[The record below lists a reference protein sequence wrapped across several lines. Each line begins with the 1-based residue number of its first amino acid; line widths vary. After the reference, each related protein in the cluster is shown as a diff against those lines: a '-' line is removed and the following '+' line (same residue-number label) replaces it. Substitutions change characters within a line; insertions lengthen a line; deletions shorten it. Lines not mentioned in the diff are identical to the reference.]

1 MDRAVRHEYRVPHPT
16 MGAGMLG
23 LERFRPRRHADDPDK
38 VLELRIHGI
47 KNTPPA
53 EMLERE
59 VDDIT
64 RDRGDDLG
72 GFWRERASAA
82 PDGVRR
88 EAYSWGA
95 LARSDG
101 GALAGIGQLVV
112 HVGWFLLLPFGLVNV
127 AYWTRRIPDQGDPH
141 VWEGGHGSGYVRAF
155 GLGLTLLYV
164 MALGTVSI
172 ELVGVQCYRASG
184 LCAGLPEQF
193 AALVG
198 IPRATRLAIFAAV
211 PLASVLVLYLLSARA
226 RARYEASVA
235 LMTAAQTSG
244 LSWPVLATRGF
255 WSRSRV
261 TGGIERLHV
270 AATAFLLAAMLA
282 WDQLFSNFP
291 QCDTPERFFSPD
303 CLSTGPL
310 ASKPWTTACLV
321 VAALGLS
328 LVVLLVV
335 PGTPGRGLLA
345 RRRSSLWMLVG
356 SLVVLLGTAVAT
368 SIAGREIAAVSSPFL
383 GLVSTPGNLIG
394 ILLVLAIAALGWRRG
409 VPPVLTATLV
419 GIVIAVPFSRYF
431 LVDVFPFG
439 AEEPWVYVAAA
450 GVAIAVQFAVTV
462 VPRHTHRRPLEGW
475 SGAGPGVVLL
485 LALGIAMAL
494 STVLVVG
501 IAAWLSRPNAS
512 GIPSPALE
520 VPGVW
525 ADFALWFLVIVV
537 LFVVGVAVVFAR
549 HLVGYPGMTTPTVDE
564 IPGYERYALASYS
577 SGGPAR
583 IPVVEPPPPRVLVA
597 RRTAG
602 ILHRAEPV
610 LGTLA
615 AFFGVALALTAA
627 PDLKKI
633 FAGGLGAA
641 VNSIVEQA
649 PDVALVVLA
658 AIAAAAFTAVA
669 ANALTTKE
677 RPIGLLWDLIC
688 FLPRAGHPFGPP
700 CYSERVV
707 PEVNRRI
714 REWMS
719 PAGSSPKR
727 YVILSAHSLGAVLA
741 TACIF
746 ALRGQGDVPMD
757 RVGLITYGVQL
768 RPYFGRFF
776 PELFG
781 AEVMGTRPCAGP
793 SLTASD
799 PWLAQVR
806 EDEQAPAARPRTD
819 SLADILR
826 SGGSDPAWV
835 NLWRRTDFLGFPA
848 ASYREGNGVDRGA
861 SELDLRTYLPT
872 IATHG
877 HYPLTPQYQAALCEV
892 LRRLSVAASPKVPR
906 GRPGRER

>member
-1 MDRAVRHEYRVPHPT
+1 
-16 MGAGMLG
+16 MLRPG
-23 LERFRPRRHADDPDK
+23 RPRPQRSARAPER

-59 VDDIT
+59 VGDIA
-64 RDRGDDLG
+64 RDRSDDLG
-72 GFWRERASAA
+72 GFWRERAPGA
-82 PDGVRR
+82 PEGVRR

-101 GALAGIGQLVV
+101 GALAGAGQLIV
-112 HVGWFLLLPFGLVNV
+112 HIGWFLLLPFGLVNV
-127 AYWTRRIPDQGDPH
+127 AYWTRRIPDQHDPRA
-141 VWEGGHGSGYVRAF
+141 WNGGYGSGYVRAF

-164 MALGTVSI
+164 MALATVSI

-193 AALVG
+193 AALAG
-198 IPRATRLAIFAAV
+198 LPRATRLALFAVV
-211 PLASVLVLYLLSARA
+211 PLAGVLVLYLLSARA

-235 LMTAAQTSG
+235 LMTAAPTCE
-244 LSWPVLATRGF
+244 LAWPVLATRGF
-255 WSRSRV
+255 WSKSRV

-270 AATAFLLAAMLA
+270 AASAFLLAAMLA
-282 WDQLFSNFP
+282 WDQLFSSHP
-291 QCDTPERFFSPD
+291 ECDTPERFFSSD
-303 CLSTGPL
+303 CLATGPL
-310 ASKPWTTACLV
+310 AVGAGTSVLLAV
-321 VAALGLS
+321 SALGLG

-335 PGTPGRGLLA
+335 PGTPGLGLHV
-345 RRRSSLWMLVG
+345 RRRFSLWMLVG
-356 SLVVLLGTAVAT
+356 SLLVLLGTAVAT
-368 SIAGREIAAVSSPFL
+368 SLAGRELAAVSSPFL
-383 GLVSTPGNLIG
+383 GLVQTPGNLLG

-409 VPPVLTATLV
+409 VPPALTATLV
-419 GIVIAVPFSRYF
+419 GVAIAVPFSRYF
-431 LVDVFPFG
+431 LGDVFPFG
-439 AEEPWVYVAAA
+439 AEEPWVYVAAS
-450 GVAIAVQFAVTV
+450 GIAIAVQLAVV
-462 VPRHTHRRPLEGW
+462 LVPRRGRRRVSEGW

-501 IAAWLSRPNAS
+501 VAAWLSRPQAS
-512 GIPSPALE
+512 GIASPTLE
-520 VPGVW
+520 VPGIW
-525 ADFALWFLVIVV
+525 ADFALWLLVIVV

-549 HLVGYPGMTTPTVDE
+549 HLIGYPGMTTPTVDE
-564 IPGYERYALASYS
+564 IAGYERYPLASY
-577 SGGPAR
+577 GDQAPAR
-583 IPVVEPPPPRVLVA
+583 IPVAEPPPPRVLVA

-610 LGTLA
+610 LGALA
-615 AFFGVALALTAA
+615 ALFGGALALTAA
-627 PDLKKI
+627 PDLKRV
-633 FAGGLGAA
+633 FSGGPGSA

-649 PDVALVVLA
+649 PNVALAVLA
-658 AIAAAAFTAVA
+658 AIAGAALAAVA

-719 PAGSSPKR
+719 PVGGTPER
-727 YVILSAHSLGAVLA
+727 YVVLSAHSLGAVLA

-746 ALRGQGDVPMD
+746 ALRGQGDVPMN

-781 AEVMGTRPCAGP
+781 AETMGTRPCAGP
-793 SLTASD
+793 SLTTPD

-806 EDEQAPAARPRTD
+806 EDERAPAARPRTD
-819 SLADILR
+819 SLVDILR
-826 SGGSDPAWV
+826 HGGPDPAWL

-877 HYPLTPQYQAALCEV
+877 HYPLTPQYDDALRE
-892 LRRLSVAASPKVPR
+892 LLHRLGAHSSPKVAR
-906 GRPGRER
+906 ARPGRER